1 MGGFGALH
9 TALSRPETFG
19 CAIALSSAIIIHQV
33 ASMRRSSGPVP
44 AMADYDYYTSTF
56 GDPADVED
64 SANNPETLVKHLLAA
79 GKAVPRLFMACGTE
93 DFLIENNRAFH
104 DFLMETSV
112 PVSYHEAPGVHNFEF
127 WNQWIE
133 PGIRWALEL

>member
-1 MGGFGALH
+1 M
-9 TALSRPETFG
+9 
-19 CAIALSSAIIIHQV
+19 
-33 ASMRRSSGPVP
+33 
-44 AMADYDYYTSTF
+44 
-56 GDPADVED
+56 ED
-64 SANNPETLVKHLLAA
+64 SANNPETLVKRLLAA